1 LVRILLLGPD
11 RWPAAT
17 QDPHAGLKIRREIV
31 KESSDLDA
39 EWILMEDD
47 PTPGDATQK
56 FLALAVHP
64 STTHVFLIWPRNAK
78 MVGTEDEL
86 VLWQAISLLTG
97 KAPECYLFH
106 QRGVLRIDRRGGEDE
121 VVMDDDQGKSPYLYG
136 ILRRGVFEQEWVDLA
151 DLKHQIQEVLRGDLG
166 VPTKGIS

>member
-78 MVGTEDEL
+78 MVGTSGKRSL
-86 VLWQAISLLTG
+86 SSRGRHLSVISSTSEG
-97 KAPECYLFH
+97 CSGSTDGAG
-106 QRGVLRIDRRGGEDE
+106 RMR
-121 VVMDDDQGKSPYLYG
+121 S
-136 ILRRGVFEQEWVDLA
+136 
-151 DLKHQIQEVLRGDLG
+151 
-166 VPTKGIS
+166 